1 MINKATKINQDAV
14 TRKIIESVSNCI
26 SENKG
31 RTLEL
36 MDGSVV
42 RLTPQQAKR
51 FVQVHDELSEAS
63 QASFRMM
70 FVESKKSFE
79 GVNLFCKEKR

>member
-1 MINKATKINQDAV
+1 MTSKKPTNQDAI
-14 TRKIIESVSNCI
+14 TRKILESVSTCI

-42 RLTPQQAKR
+42 RLTPQQAKK
-51 FVQVHDELSEAS
+51 FVAIHDELSEAS
-63 QASFRMM
+63 QASFRLML
-70 FVESKKSFE
+70 VESKQTFE
-79 GVNLFCKEKR
+79 GVNTFCKERR